1 MLPYHPWPPREV
13 STFPNFFRTALP
25 AALHPP
31 AKSEG
36 MRPFPGSYLLPA
48 PHPQPPPLMKHLV
61 SLLTFLALGI
71 ATTFAA
77 ADAPRAHLTIKP
89 TRNLFPVD
97 AQNRGIVEG
106 WARVAIAVDT
116 QGHLLD
122 HLVTEA
128 SDRAFAREASL
139 MLRSAEISPPT
150 QNGQPIALRTLVDIS
165 FRSEGAY
172 IIDDFQAIIELYL
185 HGTFDRSEPVRL
197 VAPNQLD
204 LPPHA
209 VVTTMPPYPVNLATQ
224 GITGRVVLDFY
235 IDTAGRVRLPA
246 IVYADHDELADLA
259 LAAITQWRF
268 EPPTAQGEAVLT
280 RVRQPLDFA
289 LAPPLNPT
297 VSPAPSPH
305 SS

>member
-1 MLPYHPWPPREV
+1 
-13 STFPNFFRTALP
+13 
-25 AALHPP
+25 
-31 AKSEG
+31 
-36 MRPFPGSYLLPA
+36 
-48 PHPQPPPLMKHLV
+48 MKILV

-77 ADAPRAHLTIKP
+77 ADDARVHLTIKP
-89 TRNLFPVD
+89 TRNLFPRE
-97 AQNRGIVEG
+97 AQNRGIIEG
-106 WARVAIAVDT
+106 WARVAITVDT
-116 QGHLLD
+116 HGQLID

-128 SDRAFAREASL
+128 SDLTFAREASL
-139 MLRSAEISPPT
+139 MLRTAEFSPPT
-150 QNGQPIALRTLVDIS
+150 DHGQPIALRTLVDIS

-172 IIDDFQAIIELYL
+172 IIDDFQAITELYL
-185 HGTFDRSEPVRL
+185 HGTFDRSEPLRL
-197 VAPNQLD
+197 VMPSQLD
-204 LPPHA
+204 LPPRA
-209 VVTTMPPYPVNLATQ
+209 VITTMPAYPVNLATQ

-268 EPPTAQGEAVLT
+268 EPPTQGGKTVLT

-289 LAPPLNPT
+289 LKPPLNPSVT
-297 VSPAPSPH
+297 PAPSPH